1 MLPVLFFLLYSHD
14 PTYLCGKSKKM
25 DRVNTFSFPNPT
37 DSAVVFAC
45 ASETNTDHTYIIP
58 MQKDNMF
65 YLEIGAAGIHTEK
78 FAKDWFQGRVNIS
91 ISSSGGDQSLQSL
104 WRTLSSQQ
112 KRGVYA
118 NETFTSK
125 NVIVDKNGYITPP
138 QDRTKLFTY
147 TYHEPWTMI
156 NYASVLG
163 IGPIPKAPS
172 TTHVKVRVQTSTT
185 TKYAV
190 VIGETESFGMSTLFR
205 MTMYIISSWAY
216 AYDMTCP
223 LTYIFTTLVVVCV
236 FVFGKTYYKETKAI
250 DKFVR
255 CLLIGLLEAFVV
267 QWWVL
272 FAVAVYGLQLHDDDK
287 KYSMMCRHDATA
299 CDTTLPHVDSGGEG
313 MSQFIA
319 IALPLLIIAGVCADI
334 GFRLDIYPN
343 WGGIWKWEWS
353 KNKSWGKYMLHKL
366 FIIIVK
372 YYALGSVLALL
383 NPLVNFLSALYRC
396 WVKTDTYN
404 MFNYNRF
411 EDINDFL
418 ADWNYKMPIY
428 ILFLVI
434 YFFLFTFYN
443 IVGFYLLGDVLLFAI
458 VLDIISSWSSTVFG
472 NTKARFHN
480 SYELPKKQHKYLKF

>member
-1 MLPVLFFLLYSHD
+1 MLPLLFLVLYTHD

-25 DRVNTFSFPNPT
+25 DRVHTFSFSNPT

-45 ASETNTDHTYIIP
+45 ASEANTDHTYIIP
-58 MQKDNMF
+58 MQKDEMF
-65 YLEIGAAGIHTEK
+65 YLEIGAAGIHTEN

-91 ISSSGGDQSLQSL
+91 ISSYGGDQGLQNL

-112 KRGVYA
+112 KRGVYT

-125 NVIVDKNGYITPP
+125 NVIVDKNCRMTPP
-138 QDRTKLFTY
+138 PDRTKLFTY

-190 VIGETESFGMSTLFR
+190 VIGETESFGMSTLFK

-216 AYDMTCP
+216 AYNMTCP
-223 LTYIFTTLVVVCV
+223 LTYIVTTLVVVCV
-236 FVFGKTYYKETKAI
+236 LVFCFSK
-250 DKFVR
+250 KFKVVR

-267 QWWVL
+267 QWWAI

-334 GFRLDIYPN
+334 GFRLDIYPK
-343 WGGIWKWEWS
+343 WGEVWEWKWSED
-353 KNKSWGKYMLHKL
+353 KSWGKYVLHKL

-372 YYALGSVLALL
+372 YYALGSFLALV
-383 NPLVNFLSALYRC
+383 NPPVNFLSALYRYC
-396 WVKTDTYN
+396 VESDTYN
-404 MFNYNRF
+404 MFNPDRYENVN
-411 EDINDFL
+411 EFL
-418 ADWNYKMPIY
+418 ADWKYKMPIY
-428 ILFLVI
+428 IFILVI
-434 YFFLFTFYN
+434 YFFLFNFYN
-443 IVGFYLLGDVLLFAI
+443 IVGFYLLGDVLLITI
-458 VLDIISSWSSTVFG
+458 VLDIISLRQGIGSGSGAFFKRRV
-472 NTKARFHN
+472 RFHK
-480 SYELPKKQHKYLKF
+480 SYEPQKQYKYLKF